1 MRLAPRTLFGRL
13 MLVLVSGLVL
23 AQLASVAI
31 NLQERDSVLARASGM
46 RPAQRIADLVKLLDS
61 LGPAERARIA
71 AVLDVP
77 PLSISLDRP
86 PPGEAAATNG
96 GAHAAMF
103 TAMLRAA
110 IGDDRPIRVAFSGA
124 PPRPPGPGRADGPA
138 GPGPHRMGPGGR
150 HFGPE
155 GPTIFAQVRL
165 RDGSWAAFH
174 LRAADLHANPPWR
187 LLATLAMLLAVVL
200 LLSWFAVRLV
210 TRPLKVLASA
220 ADELG
225 RDLYRPPLPESGPTE
240 VARAAR
246 AFNTMQQRLVHTI
259 EERMRLLT
267 AMSHDLKTP
276 ITRMRLRTDLL
287 DDEQARGKFEGDL
300 LEMEA
305 MVTQTLEFM
314 RSLGS
319 HEPEEPIDVMALLE
333 QVRSDNAAM
342 GRSVTVSGAAAR
354 AFVGAP
360 GLLKRCIANLVDNAI
375 LYGKRAQ
382 IEVDDAPA
390 ALEIR
395 ILDHGPGIAER
406 DMERVFE
413 PFFRLEASR
422 NRDTGGTGLGLSI
435 ARNIAR
441 AHGGEVLL
449 RNAPAGGLE
458 AILRLPRPSHAHD
471 RRE

>member
-13 MLVLVSGLVL
+13 MLVLVTGLVL

-46 RPAQRIADLVKLLDS
+46 RPAQRIGDLVKLLDS
-61 LGPAERARIA
+61 LGPAERARIV

-77 PLSISLDRP
+77 PLSVSLDRP
-86 PPGEAAATNG
+86 PDERASTASG
-96 GAHAAMF
+96 GPHAVMF
-103 TAMLRAA
+103 TAMLRSA
-110 IGDDRPIRVAFSGA
+110 IGDDRPIRVAISGA
-124 PPRPPGPGRADGPA
+124 PPWHGGQEGARMPS
-138 GPGPHRMGPGGR
+138 GPGPHRVGEGRQGMGPASPR
-150 HFGPE
+150 
-155 GPTIFAQVRL
+155 IFAQVQL
-165 RDGSWAAFH
+165 RDGTWAAFDVQV
-174 LRAADLHANPPWR
+174 LELSPRLPLR
-187 LLATLAMLLAVVL
+187 LLATLAVLLVAVL

-225 RDLYRPPLPESGPTE
+225 RDLYRPALPETGPTE
-240 VARAAR
+240 VGRAAR
-246 AFNTMQQRLVHTI
+246 AFNTMQQRLVHMI

-276 ITRMRLRTDLL
+276 ITRMRLRAELL
-287 DDEQARGKFEGDL
+287 DDEALRGKFERDL

-314 RSLGS
+314 RGLSS

-333 QVRSDNAAM
+333 QVRADNAAM
-342 GRSVTVSGAAAR
+342 GRSVAVNVRPTR
-354 AFVGAP
+354 PFVGAP
-360 GLLKRCIANLVDNAI
+360 WLLKRCIANLVDNATI
-375 LYGKRAQ
+375 YGKSAE
-382 IEVDDAPA
+382 IDVDDGSA

-395 ILDHGPGIAER
+395 IRDRGPGIAEP
-406 DMERVFE
+406 DLERVFE

-449 RNAPAGGLE
+449 SNAPGGGLE
-458 AILRLPRPSHAHD
+458 AVLTLPR
-471 RRE
+471 R